1 MCLVSVNPQ
10 RNKYLLIG
18 PLPRIEITAE
28 EEVRS
33 KVREEEEAKF
43 VVVGRWLVLKENVLN
58 PRR

>member
-18 PLPRIEITAE
+18 PLPPIEITAE

-33 KVREEEEAKF
+33 KVREEEKAEF

-58 PRR
+58 PT